1 MRGSDL
7 PARRYV
13 AILALRE
20 SGASFKEACGEVAN
34 RLQTKDKSVS
44 KGFAKFRNRCNRLQD
59 GQLLS
64 LWTTMFNDWLDYT
77 KRNFFD
83 VGIRL
88 GDVADRIR
96 ELSNY
101 SKKQSGV
108 KARLYIHHFGEQ
120 EPAVLLTDKMLE
132 HAQRALGDLQKAIQ
146 FCERWVELSV
156 RAVIQI
162 GPKIEKERSQWA
174 DAAMVKDQSFSET
187 MGDGCP

>member
-1 MRGSDL
+1 VDTLRSRKRPSRGKNPRDCIRGVYIEYGPDPQPNKRGKGWNSDGSGLTCAALNL

-44 KGFAKFRNRCNRLQD
+44 KGFAKFSDRCNRLQD

-120 EPAVLLTDKMLE
+120 EPPY
-132 HAQRALGDLQKAIQ
+132 
-146 FCERWVELSV
+146 S
-156 RAVIQI
+156 
-162 GPKIEKERSQWA
+162 
-174 DAAMVKDQSFSET
+174 
-187 MGDGCP
+187 